1 MSTPYKRYIS
11 SAVCEGISKNG
22 WPVVGVLFFLTSHQ
36 FIYLFILPNMAG
48 IMGKIIINK

>member
-22 WPVVGVLFFLTSHQ
+22 WPVVGVLFF
-36 FIYLFILPNMAG
+36 FNIPPIYLFIYSSQYGGYYGENN
-48 IMGKIIINK
+48 NK